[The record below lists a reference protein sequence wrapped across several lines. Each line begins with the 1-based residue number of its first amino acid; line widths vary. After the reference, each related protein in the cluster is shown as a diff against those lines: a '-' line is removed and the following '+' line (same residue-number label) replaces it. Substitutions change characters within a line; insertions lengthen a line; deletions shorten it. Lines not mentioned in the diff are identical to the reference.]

1 MDVFTAQAQVDQ
13 GGIFISSWSLSLI
26 GGICVL
32 LILPWMVWATNMIFD
47 FKRFQALSN
56 STEKNIFEKLED
68 LEETIRVNNIEIK
81 DQIKDL
87 NSTLNVF
94 IADEF
99 QFMKKL
105 MKGQKNAE

>member
-1 MDVFTAQAQVDQ
+1 MDLFTIQAQIVDT
-13 GGIFISSWSLSLI
+13 GGIFLPSWSLGLLS
-26 GGICVL
+26 L
-32 LILPWMVWATNMIFD
+32 LILPWMVWVSNQIFD

-56 STEKNIFEKLED
+56 STERNIYEKLED

-87 NSTLNVF
+87 NSTLNTF
-94 IADEF
+94 ISDEF

-105 MKGQKNAE
+105 MKGGKNGE

>member
-1 MDVFTAQAQVDQ
+1 
-13 GGIFISSWSLSLI
+13 
-26 GGICVL
+26 
-32 LILPWMVWATNMIFD
+32 MIFD

-87 NSTLNVF
+87 NSTLNTF

-105 MKGQKNAE
+105 MKGQKNGD